1 MFVQGD
7 FHLELFLFDAA
18 IFLGE
23 EFVDEF
29 DGKDRDFFLERS
41 GFLDTKRVS
50 ERSISMTSH
59 LQKKKQEV
67 VTMHMLQILL

>member
-29 DGKDRDFFLERS
+29 DGKDRGFSLERS

-50 ERSISMTSH
+50 ESQSR
-59 LQKKKQEV
+59 
-67 VTMHMLQILL
+67 